1 MPNWPSGPG
10 NRSISQ
16 RELYYQIGVRFA
28 LDEMRAAARRLPAE
42 TQWQKL
48 AVEAT
53 IEDMLALQAE
63 ITARVLASEQ
73 LEAADPLADWTAAR
87 ASAFAGAEALARE
100 LRANAAADLALLVV
114 AARQLRQA
122 LG

>member
-1 MPNWPSGPG
+1 
-10 NRSISQ
+10 
-16 RELYYQIGVRFA
+16 
-28 LDEMRAAARRLPAE
+28 MRAAARRLPAE

-87 ASAFAGAEALARE
+87 AGAFAGADALARE
-100 LRANAAADLALLVV
+100 SRANAAADLALLVV